1 MALVVKDRVRES
13 SATTGTGTITLSG
26 AYVGFVSFATAVTDG
41 STVFYCIHNTAPGV
55 EDEWEVGFGT
65 YSSGTLT
72 RDTLYSSS
80 TGSAVNFSAGT
91 KEVFITYP
99 AEAAVFE
106 DNSGN
111 VTVQGKITVGAAPTA
126 DLDVATKLYVDNS
139 VAAALHFHS
148 PVRVESP
155 IALTVTYN
163 NGTAGVGATLT
174 NAGTQAALV
183 IDGVTLNV
191 ADRVLIYEQADATQ
205 NGIYTVTDVGS
216 GSTNWVLTRATDADS
231 YAVASA
237 SALGEGSAVF
247 VQEGATGAGETYVCN
262 TVGTI
267 TFGTTNITFVQISSA
282 QIYSGVTPIDVTG
295 TAISLTT
302 VPVTLGG
309 TNISSYTTGDILYSN
324 SADSLAKLA
333 GNTTTTV
340 KYLTQTGD
348 GANSAAPTWTALA
361 ASATTDTTDASNISS
376 GTLASARISGSYT
389 GITGVGTLTAG
400 TWNASTVGAAY
411 GGTGL
416 TSYAVGDIVYASG
429 STTLSKLA
437 GVATGNVLLSGG
449 VTTAPSYGKVGLTTH
464 VSGVLPIANGGTNS
478 TTADGGFNNLAP
490 SQTGNSG
497 KYLTTNGSTTSWAAV
512 PAPNNGTLT
521 MAVSG
526 TGLSG
531 SASFTADQAGASSFT
546 VTSNATNANTA
557 STIVARDASGN
568 FSAGTITAAL
578 SGNATTATTASAT
591 TATLTRGSYLTGSN
605 FNGSSPT
612 TWAVDATSANTASKV
627 VARDGS
633 GNFSAGTITATLSGN
648 ASTATSAGNADTTD
662 GYHVSTTATAANTI
676 PVRDGNGYL
685 NLGWI
690 NTISGDAGTTA
701 IDRVYASN
709 DGYIRYYT
717 PANFR
722 QVLDV
727 PTRGGSGASGT
738 WGINV
743 TGSSGSCTGNA
754 ATASNTSSISN
765 ATGSSFTW
773 TGIQQFQANQNTATG
788 SNPPLQAFSSS
799 GGAIMSFHRGGA
811 YAINM
816 GLDSDNVF
824 RIGGWSA
831 SANRLQMD
839 MSGNLTMAG
848 NVTAYSDER
857 LKKDWEEVKPNFVD
871 QLANVKSGTY
881 TRIDSDERQ
890 AGVSAQ
896 SLQELLPETV
906 AAGNDGMLSVAY
918 GNAAMVAVVELAKEV
933 RKLKEEIKALKG
945 E

>member
-1 MALVVKDRVRES
+1 
-13 SATTGTGTITLSG
+13 
-26 AYVGFVSFATAVTDG
+26 
-41 STVFYCIHNTAPGV
+41 
-55 EDEWEVGFGT
+55 
-65 YSSGTLT
+65 
-72 RDTLYSSS
+72 
-80 TGSAVNFSAGT
+80 
-91 KEVFITYP
+91 
-99 AEAAVFE
+99 
-106 DNSGN
+106 
-111 VTVQGKITVGAAPTA
+111 
-126 DLDVATKLYVDNS
+126 
-139 VAAALHFHS
+139 
-148 PVRVESP
+148 
-155 IALTVTYN
+155 
-163 NGTAGVGATLT
+163 
-174 NAGTQAALV
+174 
-183 IDGVTLNV
+183 
-191 ADRVLIYEQADATQ
+191 
-205 NGIYTVTDVGS
+205 
-216 GSTNWVLTRATDADS
+216 VLTRATDADS

-701 IDRVYASN
+701 IDRIYASN
-709 DGYIRYYT
+709 DAYIRYYT

>member
-1 MALVVKDRVRES
+1 MALSLKDRVRES
-13 SATTGTGTITLSG
+13 SSTTGTGTITLAG
-26 AYVGFVSFATAVTDG
+26 AYVGFQTFSSAISDG
-41 STVFYCIHNTAPGV
+41 DTVYYTIHNTAPGY
-55 EDEWEVGFGT
+55 ETEWEVGLGT
-65 YSSGTLT
+65 FTLSGTTLS
-72 RDTLYSSS
+72 RDTILSSS
-80 TGSAVNFSAGT
+80 NAGSAVDFNAGT
-91 KEVFITYP
+91 KEVFIAQP
-99 AEAAVFE
+99 AEKAVFE
-106 DNSGN
+106 DSSNN
-111 VTVQGKITVGAAPTA
+111 VTVGGKITVGAAPTA

-155 IALTVTYN
+155 IALTVTYD

-183 IDGVTLNV
+183 IDGITLNV

-216 GSTNWVLTRATDADS
+216 GSTNWILTRSSDADT

-324 SADSLAKLA
+324 SANSLAKLA

-437 GVATGNVLLSGG
+437 GVATGNVLISGG

-497 KYLTTNGSTTSWAAV
+497 KYLTTNGSATSWAAV

-531 SASFTADQAGASSFT
+531 SASFTADQSGNSTFT

-605 FNGSSPT
+605 FNGSSAT

-627 VARDGS
+627 VARDAS
-633 GNFSAGTITATLSGN
+633 GNFSAGTITAALSGN
-648 ASTATSAGNADTTD
+648 ASTATTLQTARTINGVSFNGSANITI
-662 GYHVSTTATAANTI
+662 TAAATNVNTQ
-676 PVRDGNGYL
+676 L
-685 NLGWI
+685 ASLGV
-690 NTISGDAGTTA
+690 GTA
-701 IDRVYASN
+701 
-709 DGYIRYYT
+709 
-717 PANFR
+717 
-722 QVLDV
+722 
-727 PTRGGSGASGT
+727 ASGT
-738 WGINV
+738 AGEIR
-743 TGSSGSCTGNA
+743 
-754 ATASNTSSISN
+754 AT
-765 ATGSSFTW
+765 
-773 TGIQQFQANQNTATG
+773 NQ
-788 SNPPLQAFSSS
+788 
-799 GGAIMSFHRGGA
+799 
-811 YAINM
+811 
-816 GLDSDNVF
+816 
-824 RIGGWSA
+824 
-831 SANRLQMD
+831 
-839 MSGNLTMAG
+839 
-848 NVTAYSDER
+848 VTAYYSDDR
-857 LKKDWEEVKPNFVD
+857 LKTKLGEIENALDKIDTLSGFYYEANQTAQDLGYEVGREV
-871 QLANVKSGTY
+871 
-881 TRIDSDERQ
+881 
-890 AGVSAQ
+890 GVSAQ
-896 SLQELLPETV
+896 SVQAIMPEVVAPAPIDEKYLTVRYERLVPLLIQGIKELR
-906 AAGNDGMLSVAY
+906 A
-918 GNAAMVAVVELAKEV
+918 
-933 RKLKEEIKALKG
+933 EIKALKG